1 MNIKS
6 KGDLIYN
13 RFLKDREEN
22 ASIRFEKIWSSVREN
37 LIEGVNLYNKRE
49 KAPDKRYIFGE
60 DKEDITEDINRLL
73 DETISI
79 LINKDLVSY
88 QNKIEELNRKIENK
102 RLQLAEYRERQIG
115 ADDKSS
121 YNKKIETLKREIDN
135 LDNDISALKSDLKQ
149 KFQDIG
155 IELSNEQIDV
165 LLVRAD
171 GHDIIQ
177 LILIIETIKQINEQ
191 ILKLVETSDEDL
203 IQAKRYYGMHM
214 VSLLLVTHTQKL
226 YMDKIKET
234 LLNYFPKG
242 LGLTYFLQK
251 RRFQG
256 FWLTGGT

>member
-1 MNIKS
+1 MRYFITIVILIFSNLYGDILSDTLDKGKEIYVNIKS

-155 IELSNEQIDV
+155 IELSNEPDRMYYWV
-165 LLVRAD
+165 EAD
-171 GHDIIQ
+171 G
-177 LILIIETIKQINEQ
+177 LILFHYINFIETIKPIN
-191 ILKLVETSDEDL
+191 
-203 IQAKRYYGMHM
+203 
-214 VSLLLVTHTQKL
+214 
-226 YMDKIKET
+226 
-234 LLNYFPKG
+234 
-242 LGLTYFLQK
+242 
-251 RRFQG
+251 
-256 FWLTGGT
+256 